1 MAVPPDRVPVVAGHW
16 NSFLL
21 MSLQDKIEHL
31 KQEMSGQIPPDVQ
44 QTMQQAAEVLEHS
57 GVTEH
62 SLKAGDTAPDFTLP
76 DAKGGRVHLAD
87 VLAQGP
93 VVLSFYRGG
102 WCPYCN
108 LELQALQ
115 QSLSQIRESG
125 AQLMAVSPELPD
137 QALSTAEKHALAFT
151 VLSDQ
156 GNRVARDFG
165 IVFTLP
171 EALRPIYAKFGIDLS
186 AWNGDDSFELPVPA
200 TYVID
205 RNGVIL
211 DGFVNTDYMQRM
223 EPERILGILNRLRNH
238 QI

>member
-1 MAVPPDRVPVVAGHW
+1 
-16 NSFLL
+16 
-21 MSLQDKIEHL
+21 MSLRDQIEKL
-31 KQEMSGQIPPDVQ
+31 KQDVSNQTPPNVQ
-44 QTMQQAAEVLEHS
+44 QAMQQAAEVLEQS
-57 GVTEH
+57 GVLDH
-62 SLKAGDTAPDFTLP
+62 SLKAGDTAPDFTLT
-76 DAKGGRVHLAD
+76 DAHGGRVNFVDTLEH
-87 VLAQGP
+87 GP

-115 QSLSQIRESG
+115 QALPQIRDLG

-137 QALSTAEKHALAFT
+137 QTLSTAEKHALAFT

-156 GNRVARDFG
+156 GNRVARGFG

-171 EALRPIYAKFGIDLS
+171 EALRPIYAKFGIDLP
-186 AWNGDDSFELPVPA
+186 AWNGDGSFELPVPA

-205 RNGVIL
+205 RNGIIL

-223 EPERILGILNRLRNH
+223 EPERIIDILRNN
-238 QI
+238 